1 MCIVMCGF
9 GFLKDSIDLQNFY
22 GSMEF
27 QLSLELSK

>member
-9 GFLKDSIDLQNFY
+9 GLLKDSIDLEIFY

-27 QLSLELSK
+27 QLCLELSR